1 MWLEIAKTKG
11 RSNIGESE
19 GETVIKINRVIK
31 MIGD

>member
-11 RSNIGESE
+11 RSNTGESE